1 MKRQRGQALLLL
13 AAAMVAIV
21 LSWLSWQAAPAA
33 RRLMR
38 DEAAAGAGG
47 AAASALAAWSAT
59 RGDLADDGDARPG
72 NLPCP
77 TRDASGNDIGNCST
91 AGGTSTGRLPWHS
104 LAVPEPMDASGQPVA
119 YVVDDHFRRANL
131 KHAATNSD
139 ASGTA
144 ARLGLDDR
152 KLVLSGRQVVAAVE
166 RRVLAEARHALA
178 AYAATHAG
186 RYPNAA
192 AVTDPAC
199 LAAVS
204 DIHDHARCPASI
216 GLCAGR
222 LPEDVLAPY
231 AAPWFTDNAWGRVI
245 AYVVRADA
253 AIEAGGQ
260 CPHALR
266 AAGLDRQY
274 VLVAP
279 GSPMPGQ
286 TRPSVRAADYFEDA
300 PTQLIWLPGPVLEI
314 PHPGAASNDQLTHS
328 P

>member
-13 AAAMVAIV
+13 AAAMVVIV

-38 DEAAAGAGG
+38 DDAAAGAGG
-47 AAASALAAWSAT
+47 VALSALAAWSAT

-77 TRDASGNDIGNCST
+77 TRDASGNDIGNCSS

-104 LAVPEPMDASGQPVA
+104 LAVPEPMDANGQAVA

-131 KHAATNSD
+131 KRAATNSD
-139 ASGTA
+139 AGGTA

-152 KLVLSGRQVVAAVE
+152 NLVLSGRQVVAAVE
-166 RRVLAEARHALA
+166 RRVLAEARRALS

-192 AVTDPAC
+192 AVADPAC
-199 LAAVS
+199 LAVVS
-204 DIHDHARCPASI
+204 DIHDHGRCPASP

-222 LPEDVLAPY
+222 LPEDALAPY

-245 AYVVRADA
+245 AYVVRADV

-260 CPHALR
+260 CPHGLR
-266 AAGLDRQY
+266 AAGLDHQY
-274 VLVAP
+274 ILVAP

-286 TRPSVRAADYFEDA
+286 TRPSVQAADYFEDA
-300 PTQLIWLPGPVLEI
+300 ATRLVWQPATDLEIQRPGP
-314 PHPGAASNDQLTHS
+314 GSNDQLGHS